1 MIEPTPQDLKRESYF
16 MDLFGNLNNHP
27 DPDKVIEEI
36 LGSILMPD
44 VLERLVIQII
54 HWNNMEVPLG
64 ESEIATLVSALYRDI
79 CEKEVASKYP

>member
-1 MIEPTPQDLKRESYF
+1 MIEPSPQDLKRESYF
-16 MDLFGNLNNHP
+16 MNLFGNLDNHP
-27 DPDKVIEEI
+27 DPDRVIEEI